1 MARIGRPRIGDEPQ
15 ETRSVSMDRETWERV
30 DRAAQEDGTTRSAV
44 IRQAV
49 TEHLDQRDQERRRRV
64 GP

>member
-1 MARIGRPRIGDEPQ
+1 MTRIGRPRIGDEPQ
-15 ETRSVSMDRETWERV
+15 ETRSVSMDGETWKRV

-49 TEHLDQRDQERRRRV
+49 TEHLDKRDQGRDAE
-64 GP
+64 

>member
-44 IRQAV
+44 IRQAI
-49 TEHLDQRDQERRRRV
+49 TEHMDERDQQRGAE
-64 GP
+64 